1 MRRDTHAHNYCTAPG
16 QLKAAGVLAVIVGTS
31 QHPYKESHRPC
42 LMRVTCCKHYL
53 CGIHL
58 LHKLITTVL
67 IGSSNLLA
75 IYNLKQ
81 LNLLTLQ
88 ERDLNMFLHFLTT
101 EMMSSYLGV
110 MGKRSFECATML
122 ATKRFD
128 PF

>member
-1 MRRDTHAHNYCTAPG
+1 MLQTL
-16 QLKAAGVLAVIVGTS
+16 Q
-31 QHPYKESHRPC
+31 
-42 LMRVTCCKHYL
+42 YL
-53 CGIHL
+53 YGIHL

-75 IYNLKQ
+75 IYKLKQ

-88 ERDLNMFLHFLTT
+88 ERGLNMFLHFLTT

-110 MGKRSFECATML
+110 MGKRLFECVTMVAAKCL
-122 ATKRFD
+122 D